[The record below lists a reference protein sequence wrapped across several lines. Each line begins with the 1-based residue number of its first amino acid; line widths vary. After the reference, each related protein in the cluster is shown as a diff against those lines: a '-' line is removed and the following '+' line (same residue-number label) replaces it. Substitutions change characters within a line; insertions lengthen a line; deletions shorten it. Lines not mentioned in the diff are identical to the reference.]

1 MSCPSDKTAGRGQG
15 LLKMPDKGK
24 NSAERFAANK
34 KYLFLCIGA
43 TVILYTLYRTLLHLF
58 PFKTVPVLVG
68 FMVPATALA
77 LAYIIYNR
85 GCPRKNLTEDMLPD
99 TMSHAEKT
107 EFIEDGK
114 RRLARS
120 KTLLALVI
128 ALFLTFLLDLIAIYV
143 TDWF

>member
-1 MSCPSDKTAGRGQG
+1 
-15 LLKMPDKGK
+15 MPGKGK

-85 GCPRKNLTEDMLPD
+85 GMSRKNLTEDMLPD

-128 ALFLTFLLDLIAIYV
+128 AFFLTFLLDLIAIYV